1 MNIVRRV
8 RMEQNSTN
16 MLVCLAS
23 FGKKPMDILL
33 ELIQFE
39 LYTLNIDESDF
50 IKKLSRK
57 LQNIYDITIPD
68 ILLTKWI
75 DCKFTKKDK
84 KLVLNTC
91 KEDIRSYIATIKN
104 KEEDFNKKMAEIRK
118 SFQQYANETYKL
130 HFNNEEIKEVFND
143 YFYIDLCYQNN
154 TSLNKTNR
162 SEISFVFN
170 QYMRHLWNEK
180 SDYLDIIENFGVVN
194 QIRKIVINE
203 DNIDKKFLE
212 DCNIYIDTPIM
223 MKALGYDGKALG
235 DSYTELIDK
244 LKEAGAK
251 VCFFEHSFDELWG
264 ILFSFKKN
272 IAQNF
277 LDAKGV
283 NQFLRARKEYKN
295 DEKVS
300 KELSLDENVIRNEIK
315 NLECDILAHID
326 EKELDT
332 DDDFQNWVFDENK
345 LTDIIRNRYHE
356 QNMYQNRIEKDVT
369 SIAAIARLREKEK
382 IKFPNSYK
390 HGKFFLLTDNY
401 TLIQSIK
408 SYYQDNE
415 DNNLNE
421 LIFENTILFELWQ
434 NLFDNNTFNK
444 ALFRSKCFAFTEID
458 DKFKEKLY
466 KICRKMDRYE
476 PEKNMSD
483 QFIEHPELEEEIY
496 SQTLSKKNY
505 NDEYL
510 KRIINNTVKQKEEKT
525 ANQLNAAKAE
535 TKKVAENAK
544 VKEEEYKLNIERERE
559 RAAND
564 IQKLINKK
572 IEKHRKWWQFLLWIE
587 RLFTKNKTI
596 DEIVYYEAKAKKSL
610 GIE

>member
-1 MNIVRRV
+1 MD
-8 RMEQNSTN
+8 QNSIN
-16 MLVCLAS
+16 MLACLAS
-23 FGKKPMDILL
+23 FGKKPIDILL

-50 IKKLSRK
+50 IKKLSQR

-75 DCKFTKKDK
+75 DSKFTKQNN
-84 KLVLNTC
+84 KLVLDTC
-91 KEDIRSYIATIKN
+91 KEDIRNYIAKIKD
-104 KEEDFNKKMAEIRK
+104 KEEAFNKKMAAIRK
-118 SFQQYANETYKL
+118 SFQEYAKESYRL
-130 HFNNEEIKEVFND
+130 DCNNEEIKEAFNN
-143 YFYIDLCYQNN
+143 YFYIDLCYQQND
-154 TSLNKTNR
+154 SLNKTNK
-162 SEISFVFN
+162 SEISFVFS
-170 QYMRHLWNEK
+170 QYMRHLWEKK
-180 SDYLDIIENFGVVN
+180 SDYLETVENFGVVN

-212 DCNIYIDTPIM
+212 DCSIYIDTPIM
-223 MKALGYDGKALG
+223 MKTLGYDGKALG
-235 DSYTELIDK
+235 DSYTELIYN

-264 ILFSFKKN
+264 ILFGFKKN

-283 NQFLRARKEYKN
+283 NQFLRARDEYKN
-295 DEKVS
+295 DKKVS

-315 NLECDILAHID
+315 NLGCDIRAHID

-332 DDDFQNWVFDENK
+332 DNDFQNWVFDEKK
-345 LTDIIRNRYHE
+345 LTDIINDTYHE
-356 QNMYQNRIEKDVT
+356 QNQSRIEKDVK
-369 SIAAIARLREKEK
+369 SIAAIARLREKNK

-408 SYYQDNE
+408 SYYQDN
-415 DNNLNE
+415 DNNNLNE

-444 ALFRSKCFAFTEID
+444 TLFRSKCFAFTEID

-466 KICRKMDRYE
+466 KICRQMDRYE
-476 PEKNMSD
+476 PEKNISD

-496 SQTLSKKNY
+496 SQILSEKNY
-505 NDEYL
+505 DDEYL

-544 VKEEEYKLNIERERE
+544 LKEEEYKLNIEKEKE